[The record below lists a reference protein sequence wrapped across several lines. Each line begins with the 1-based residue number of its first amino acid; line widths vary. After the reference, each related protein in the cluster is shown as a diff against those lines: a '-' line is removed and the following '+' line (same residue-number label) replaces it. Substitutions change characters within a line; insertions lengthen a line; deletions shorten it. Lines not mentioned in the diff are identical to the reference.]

1 MFERRKKETLELL
14 QQESQGILNI
24 FEKTKSDLENVN
36 GRITNQFESRRIE
49 IEKLLQEQDQLVV
62 QKEQNTKV
70 INKWLLYS
78 IRWINSYCLKP
89 Y

>member
-1 MFERRKKETLELL
+1 MFKQKQKLTDTVQSL
-14 QQESQGILNI
+14 QQESQGILNV

-49 IEKLLQEQDQLVV
+49 IERLLQEQDQLVV

-70 INKWLLYS
+70 INKISEFLS
-78 IRWINSYCLKP
+78 
-89 Y
+89 